1 MPRIDDDGSHVV
13 RVARLAMATR
23 FEVVLQGPRP
33 EALRAAAEDAMD
45 EVQRVEAW
53 LSPYLQGSTLS
64 RIHREAHL
72 RPVTVEPPVF
82 DVLSLAADLVQATGG
97 TFDPT
102 VGPLLRAWGL
112 RDGQPSPPSPEA
124 LEEARS
130 RVGWHHV
137 QLDPATRSVRFL
149 RPGIELHPGAIGKGW
164 ALDRAA
170 DLLREAGVVSALLHG
185 GTSSIVAIGPPP
197 SLPPWPV
204 ALPVG
209 PDDPVGGI
217 VVELR
222 DDTLSVSAAWGRSA
236 TGPAHVLDPR
246 TGRPVPSGRMAA
258 VALPSA
264 AASDAWST
272 ALLVDPTLGEARL
285 AARHAGARWWTG

>member
-1 MPRIDDDGSHVV
+1 MPRLDDGATHVV

-23 FEVVLQGPRP
+23 FEAVLRGPRP
-33 EALRAAAEDAMD
+33 EALRAAAEDALD

-53 LSPYLQGSTLS
+53 ISPYLHGSALS

-72 RPVTVEPPVF
+72 HPVPVEPPVF
-82 DVLSLAADLVQATGG
+82 DFLSLAADLVEATGG

-102 VGPLLRAWGL
+102 VGPLLRAWGF
-112 RDGQPSPPSPEA
+112 RDGQPSPPGPEA
-124 LEEARS
+124 FEEARA

-149 RPGIELHPGAIGKGW
+149 RHGVDLHPGAIGKGW

-170 DLLREAGVVSALLHG
+170 GLLREAGVESALLHG
-185 GTSSIVAIGPPP
+185 GTSSVVAIGPPP

-209 PDDPVGGI
+209 PEDPVGGT

-222 DDTLSVSAAWGRSA
+222 DATLSVSAAWGRSVA
-236 TGPAHVLDPR
+236 GPAHVLDPR

-272 ALLVDPTLGEARL
+272 ALLVDPTLVAARL